1 MCNLFVLGNG
11 TDTNNRSNTMAVD
24 VAGNLNMNQDVMANA
39 FVDSPISLVE
49 LSNRIGLIEEKLAKL
64 TILEW

>member
-1 MCNLFVLGNG
+1 
-11 TDTNNRSNTMAVD
+11 MAVD
-24 VAGNLNMNQDVMANA
+24 VAGNLNMNQDVVANA

-64 TILEW
+64 TILE

>member
-64 TILEW
+64 TILE